1 MKQIDFLLMFALVF
15 ALAFFALENPEPATM
30 QLLPN
35 LKVSAPLALEAI
47 AAMGVGAV
55 LAWLFA
61 VWTRIQNFWMMRH
74 KDRQIQKLQQQM
86 TELQADMEERKRLAV
101 ASAIDVEVEA
111 KNPA

>member
-15 ALAFFALENPEPATM
+15 ALAFFALENPEPATV

-35 LKVSAPLALEAI
+35 LKVSAPIALEAI

-55 LAWLFA
+55 LAWLFS
-61 VWTRIQNFWMMRH
+61 VWTGIQSFWMVRR
-74 KDRQIQKLQQQM
+74 KDRQIQTLQQQVA
-86 TELQADMEERKRLAV
+86 ELQADMEERKRLAV
-101 ASAIDVEVEA
+101 ASAIDVEVEP